1 MAVILQNDQIC
12 RYIHTPSS
20 FARQNLLYIQE
31 TGRLKSRDRHI
42 SRRSHLE
49 SYLFFIVL
57 SGRGTVTIG
66 KNLWEI
72 GPGDHIFRDCQ

>member
-42 SRRSHLE
+42 SRVS
-49 SYLFFIVL
+49 IPVP
-57 SGRGTVTIG
+57 
-66 KNLWEI
+66 KNYST
-72 GPGDHIFRDCQ
+72 

>member
-31 TGRLKSRDRHI
+31 TGRLKSRGKSYQPSVPSGI
-42 SRRSHLE
+42 
-49 SYLFFIVL
+49 YLFFIVL
-57 SGRGTVTIG
+57 SGHGTVTIG

-72 GPGDHIFRDCQ
+72 GP